1 VPLSSL
7 TENKRRKY
15 AHLIAALS
23 ICQIAGIIGS
33 LFTTPAIPTWYQTLQ
48 KPSIAPPNWIF
59 GPVWT
64 TLYLLM
70 GISLYLIS
78 KTGLGST
85 NTRKSLVTFSIQLVL
100 NVLWSYLF
108 FGLRSPMLG
117 LVEIIAMWVAILTTM
132 VFFSKVS
139 RAAALL
145 LVPYLLWVSFA
156 SYLNYLIMMLNP

>member
-1 VPLSSL
+1 M
-7 TENKRRKY
+7 
-15 AHLIAALS
+15 
-23 ICQIAGIIGS
+23 AGIIGS
-33 LFTTPAIPTWYQTLQ
+33 LFTTPAIPTWYLALQ

-70 GISLYLIS
+70 GISLYLVS
-78 KTGLGST
+78 KAGLGSI
-85 NTRKSLVTFSIQLVL
+85 NVRRSLVMFSIQLAL

-108 FGLRSPMLG
+108 FGLRSPRLG
-117 LVEIIAMWVAILTTM
+117 LIEIIAMWVAILITM
-132 VFFSKVS
+132 IFFQRVS

-156 SYLNYLIMMLNP
+156 SYLNYSIMVLNP

>member
-1 VPLSSL
+1 MASLTMNKSRKYSSL
-7 TENKRRKY
+7 
-15 AHLIAALS
+15 IVALS
-23 ICQIAGIIGS
+23 ICQIAGIIGAV
-33 LFTTPAIPTWYQTLQ
+33 FTTPAIPEWYVTLR

-70 GISLYLIS
+70 GFSLYLVL
-78 KTGLGST
+78 KAGLGST
-85 NTRKSLVTFSIQLVL
+85 NTRRSVAMFSIQLAM

-117 LVEIIAMWVAILTTM
+117 LIEIMAMWTAILTTM
-132 VFFSKVS
+132 VFFWKVS
-139 RAAALL
+139 RTATLL

-156 SYLNYLIMMLNP
+156 SYLNYLFMILNP

>member
-1 VPLSSL
+1 M
-7 TENKRRKY
+7 
-15 AHLIAALS
+15 
-23 ICQIAGIIGS
+23 AGIIGS
-33 LFTTPAIPTWYQTLQ
+33 LFTTPAIPTWYLALQ

-70 GISLYLIS
+70 GISLYLVS
-78 KTGLGST
+78 KAGLGSI
-85 NTRKSLVTFSIQLVL
+85 NVRRSLVMFSIQLAL

-108 FGLRSPMLG
+108 FGLRSPRLG
-117 LVEIIAMWVAILTTM
+117 LIEIIAMWVAILITM
-132 VFFSKVS
+132 VFFQRVS

-156 SYLNYLIMMLNP
+156 SYLNYLIMILNP